1 MTTPITASQPMP
13 APRSGSVASFFGRIG
28 APIIGVLSHISG
40 ITHLFLHTIYLTF
53 AGMRRPGRLA
63 ALAAPVMRNVG
74 LKSLPIV
81 ALVSLLIGAILVLQT
96 ASVMKDFGQ
105 LELVPGMVALSFCKE
120 LGPLMTAIVLTA
132 RVGASFTAVLASMR
146 INEEIMAL
154 ETMAI
159 HPVGY
164 LIVPRFLSM
173 VIMVPCLTIFAF
185 LIGMFGGWVVSHSMF
200 DISTTLYINKTFQF
214 LKMPHVVWGI
224 VKSGVFAILISTIC
238 CYFGFITDGGPVG
251 LGRNTMIAVVASLV
265 VIIIADALITAAV
278 ET

>member
-1 MTTPITASQPMP
+1 MATETQIRKAPVTPFPW
-13 APRSGSVASFFGRIG
+13 SFFGRIG
-28 APIIGVLSHISG
+28 APVVAVLSHISG
-40 ITHLFLHTIYLTF
+40 ISHLLWLAVWQSLVGFRKP
-53 AGMRRPGRLA
+53 RRMADLV
-63 ALAAPVMRNVG
+63 APLMRNVG
-74 LKSLPIV
+74 VKSLPIV
-81 ALVSLLIGAILVLQT
+81 GLVSLLIGAILVLQT
-96 ASVMKDFGQ
+96 AAVMKKFGQ
-105 LELVPGMVALSFCKE
+105 LELVPGMVALSFTKE
-120 LGPLMTAIVLTA
+120 LGPLMTAIVITA

-164 LIVPRFLSM
+164 LVAPRFISM
-173 VIMVPCLTIFAF
+173 VVMVPCLTVFAY
-185 LIGMFGGWVVSHSMF
+185 LIGMFGGLIVSNGMF
-200 DISTTLYINKTFQF
+200 DISTSLYVNKTFEF
-214 LKMPHVVWGI
+214 LKMEHLGWGL
-224 VKSGVFAILISTIC
+224 VKSGVFAIIISSIC

>member
-1 MTTPITASQPMP
+1 MATHTQAGRAEPE
-13 APRSGSVASFFGRIG
+13 SGAVASFFGRLG
-28 APIIGVLSHISG
+28 APIVGVLAHISG
-40 ITHLFLHTIYLTF
+40 ITHLLIKTVWLAV
-53 AGMRRPGRLA
+53 AGLRRPGRLA
-63 ALAAPVMRNVG
+63 ALAAPVMRSVG
-74 LKSLPIV
+74 VKSLPIV

-96 ASVMKDFGQ
+96 AAVMKKFGQ
-105 LELVPGMVALSFCKE
+105 LELVPGMVALSFTKE

-173 VIMVPCLTIFAF
+173 IFMVPCLTIFAY
-185 LIGMFGGWVVSHSMF
+185 LIGMFGGWLVSNTMF
-200 DISTTLYINKTFQF
+200 DISTSLYINKTVEF
-214 LKMPHVVWGI
+214 LRMEHLGWGL
-224 VKSGVFAILISTIC
+224 VKSAVFAVIISSIC

>member
-1 MTTPITASQPMP
+1 MPQTVVEPLPPKPGAAATAL
-13 APRSGSVASFFGRIG
+13 GRVG
-28 APIIGVLSHISG
+28 APTIGVLSHISG
-40 ITHLFLHTIYLTF
+40 IVRLAGLTLTLLVT
-53 AGMRRPGRLA
+53 GLCRRPLKTLA
-63 ALAAPVMRNVG
+63 LVFPIMRNVG
-74 LKSLPIV
+74 VKSLPIV
-81 ALVSLLIGAILVLQT
+81 ALVSFLIGAILVLQT
-96 ASVMKDFGQ
+96 AVVMKKFGQ
-105 LELVPGMVALSFCKE
+105 LEVVPGMVALSFTKE

-173 VIMVPCLTIFAF
+173 IVMVPCLTIFAY
-185 LIGMFGGWVVSHSMF
+185 LIGMIGGWAISHSLY
-200 DISTTLYINKTFQF
+200 DVSTTLYVNKTFEF
-214 LKMPHVVWGI
+214 LKVEHLRNGLI
-224 VKSGVFAILISTIC
+224 KAAVFSVIISSIC

-265 VIIIADALITAAV
+265 VIIIADALITAVV
-278 ET
+278 EH

>member
-1 MTTPITASQPMP
+1 MATETQVRKAPPTPFL
-13 APRSGSVASFFGRIG
+13 ASFFGRIG
-28 APIIGVLSHISG
+28 APVVGVLSHISG
-40 ITHLFLHTIYLTF
+40 IAHLFWLTLWQSIIGF
-53 AGMRRPGRLA
+53 RKPRRMAELV
-63 ALAAPVMRNVG
+63 APLMRNVG
-74 LKSLPIV
+74 VKSLPIV
-81 ALVSLLIGAILVLQT
+81 GLVSLLIGAILVLQT
-96 ASVMKDFGQ
+96 ASVMKKFGQ
-105 LELVPGMVALSFCKE
+105 LELVPGMVALSFTKE
-120 LGPLMTAIVLTA
+120 LGPLMTAIVITA

-164 LIVPRFLSM
+164 LIAPRFISM
-173 VIMVPCLTIFAF
+173 VVMVPCLTVFAY
-185 LIGMFGGWVVSHSMF
+185 LIGMFGGWIVSNGMF
-200 DISTTLYINKTFQF
+200 DISTSLYVNKTFEF
-214 LKMPHVVWGI
+214 LKLENLGWGL
-224 VKSGVFAILISTIC
+224 VKSGVFALLISSIC